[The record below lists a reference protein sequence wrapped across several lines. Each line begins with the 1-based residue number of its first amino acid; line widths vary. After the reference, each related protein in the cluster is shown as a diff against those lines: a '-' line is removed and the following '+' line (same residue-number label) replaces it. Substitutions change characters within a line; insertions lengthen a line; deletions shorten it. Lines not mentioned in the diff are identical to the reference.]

1 MSLEERE
8 EERRYKEA
16 GTAIDA
22 EVLNDPVNVLDP
34 KPAVVVA
41 PGDSVTSVVQAMAA
55 ASCGCALVL
64 DGGSVIGVFTE
75 RDALTRVLSV
85 GVDAAGTSV
94 SEVMTRDPEMLRVGD
109 TLGYALH
116 KMSVGSFRNLPL
128 VDEDGQPLGVVT
140 QQDGVK
146 YLVGF
151 FPEAAINHPPRSVE
165 QSPPRNQ
172 HGG

>member
-8 EERRYKEA
+8 EERRYREA
-16 GTAIDA
+16 GSALASEI
-22 EVLNDPVNVLDP
+22 LNDPVNVLDP

-41 PGDSVTSVVQAMAA
+41 PGDSVTDVVKAMADA
-55 ASCGCALVL
+55 RCGCALVL
-64 DGGSVIGVFTE
+64 DGKNVVGVFTE
-75 RDALTRVLSV
+75 RDALTRVLGA

-94 SEVMTRDPEMLRVGD
+94 SDVMTPDPEILRAGD

-128 VDEDGQPLGVVT
+128 IDEDGRPLGVVT

-151 FPEAAINHPPRSVE
+151 FPEAAINQPPRSVE
-165 QSPPRNQ
+165 QAPPRNQ
-172 HGG
+172 YGG